1 MPVTDVA
8 SLASTAIA
16 SQTALLRQK
25 LTIATIGQAHKAD
38 EAVANLVANA
48 AATGRGQVVDL
59 KA

>member
-16 SQTALLRQK
+16 SQSALLGQK
-25 LTIATIGQAHKAD
+25 LAIATLGQAHKAD
-38 EAVANLVANA
+38 EAVANLVAIA
-48 AATGRGQVVDL
+48 AANGRGKLIDI